1 MSILSHINQLNNI
14 NNKAYTCSNFQ
25 KSTFSLMS
33 AVLEKT
39 PRPTQQWISVIS
51 LAFAAFIFNTT
62 EFIPVALLSD
72 IGQSF
77 AMPATDVGIMIT
89 IYAWVVA
96 PISLPIML
104 LTKNIERRFLLIAL
118 FVVFILSHA
127 ISYLAWDFNILLAS
141 RIGIAFSHA
150 LFWSITASLAVR
162 VAPKGK
168 EFQALGLLATGTALA
183 MVLGIP
189 FGRMIGE
196 AYGWRNT
203 FGLIAIC
210 AAIICVILAKSL
222 PKLPSLNSG
231 SLSSLAEFIKRP
243 SLMMVFALTVIMI
256 TAQFTA
262 YSYIEPFTLSVAHFA
277 STQTTTLLLIY
288 GGAGLIGSFLFGKL
302 GARYPKLFIP
312 LSCAMLATSML
323 LILPLAHSVLQLTT
337 LSLFWGMSI
346 IIFSLALQ
354 AKTLNLAS
362 DATDVAMAIYS
373 GLYNVGIGG
382 GALLGG
388 IVSVNYGLSTIGI
401 IGGILAVF
409 GTLLALILIR
419 RNDFIRTN

>member
-1 MSILSHINQLNNI
+1 MSSLSPEPL
-14 NNKAYTCSNFQ
+14 SN
-25 KSTFSLMS
+25 
-33 AVLEKT
+33 
-39 PRPTQQWISVIS
+39 PTRQWMCVIG

-77 AMPATDVGIMIT
+77 NMQATDVGLMIT
-89 IYAWVVA
+89 LYAWVVA
-96 PISLPIML
+96 PISLPLML
-104 LTKNIERRFLLIAL
+104 LTRNIERRFLLIAL
-118 FVVFILSHA
+118 FSVFIVSHGLS
-127 ISYLAWDFNILLAS
+127 YFAWNFNVLLIS
-141 RIGIAFSHA
+141 RIGIAFAHA

-203 FGLIAIC
+203 FALIALG
-210 AAIICVILAKSL
+210 AAIICIILANLL
-222 PKLPSLNSG
+222 PKLPSINSG
-231 SLSSLAEFIKRP
+231 SIKSIGVLFKRP
-243 SLMMVFALTVIMI
+243 SLVMVFILTVIII

-262 YSYIEPFTLSVAHFA
+262 YSYIEPFSLNIAHFSSA
-277 STQTTTLLLIY
+277 QTTSLLLIY
-288 GGAGLIGSFLFGKL
+288 GGAGFLGSYLFGKF
-302 GARYPKLFIP
+302 GPRHPKVAIP
-312 LSCAMLATSML
+312 LAAFCLTISML
-323 LILPLAHSVLQLTT
+323 LLLPLAQGMSHLYLIS
-337 LSLFWGMSI
+337 SFWGMGI
-346 IIFSLALQ
+346 IAMSLALQ
-354 AKTLNLAS
+354 AKTLSLAS

-388 IVSVNYGLSTIGI
+388 MVTAHFGLSYIGI
-401 IGGILAVF
+401 VGGLLAVIA
-409 GTLLALILIR
+409 TLFAFLLVTR
-419 RNDFIRTN
+419 KDFIGT

>member
-1 MSILSHINQLNNI
+1 MSSSETTSPNP
-14 NNKAYTCSNFQ
+14 S
-25 KSTFSLMS
+25 
-33 AVLEKT
+33 
-39 PRPTQQWISVIS
+39 RQWICVIT

-77 AMPATDVGIMIT
+77 NMPATDVGIMIT

-96 PISLPIML
+96 LISLPMML
-104 LTKNIERRFLLIAL
+104 MTKNIERRFLLIAL
-118 FVVFILSHA
+118 FVVFIACHMLS
-127 ISYLAWDFNILLAS
+127 YFAWNFNMLIAS

-162 VAPKGK
+162 IAPKGK

-203 FGLIAIC
+203 FALIAIG
-210 AAIICVILAKSL
+210 AALVCLTLAKML
-222 PKLPSLNSG
+222 PKLPSINSG
-231 SLSSLAEFIKRP
+231 SFKSIGILFKRP
-243 SLMMVFALTVIMI
+243 SLMLVFALTIIMI
-256 TAQFTA
+256 SAQFTA
-262 YSYIEPFTLSVAHFA
+262 YSYIEPFTLNIAHFSSA
-277 STQTTTLLLIY
+277 QTTTLLLIY
-288 GGAGLIGSFLFGKL
+288 GAAGFLGSYLFGKF
-302 GARYPKLFIP
+302 GARYPKVAIP
-312 LSCAMLATSML
+312 FSSLCLAISML
-323 LILPLAHSVLQLTT
+323 LLLPLAQDLISLNM
-337 LSLFWGMSI
+337 LSLFWGMGI
-346 IIFSLALQ
+346 IGLSLALQ

-388 IVSVNYGLSTIGI
+388 WVTTHYGLSHIGLV
-401 IGGILAVF
+401 GGLVAVF
-409 GTLLALILIR
+409 GIVLALVLVQR
-419 RNDFIRTN
+419 KDFIKL

>member
-1 MSILSHINQLNNI
+1 MSSLSPQ
-14 NNKAYTCSNFQ
+14 
-25 KSTFSLMS
+25 S
-33 AVLEKT
+33 AT
-39 PRPTQQWISVIS
+39 PQPSPSETQQWISVIS

-77 AMPATDVGIMIT
+77 AMSATDVGIMIT

-96 PISLPIML
+96 PVSLPMML

-118 FVVFILSHA
+118 FIVFVISHA
-127 ISYLAWDFNILLAS
+127 LSYFAWSFDVLLAS
-141 RIGIAFSHA
+141 RIGIAFAHA

-168 EFQALGLLATGTALA
+168 AFQALGLLATGTALA

-203 FGLIAIC
+203 FALIAAG
-210 AAIICVILAKSL
+210 AAMICVILAKTL
-222 PKLPSLNSG
+222 PRLPSVNSG
-231 SLSSLAEFIKRP
+231 SLSSLKVLIKRP
-243 SLMMVFALTVIMI
+243 SLMIVFALTVIVI

-262 YSYIEPFTLSVAHFA
+262 YSYIEPFALNIAHF
-277 STQTTTLLLIY
+277 SSSQTTTLLLIY
-288 GGAGLIGSFLFGKL
+288 GAAGFLGSYLFGKF
-302 GARYPKLFIP
+302 GTKYPKVAIP
-312 LSCAMLATSML
+312 LSCTILAISML
-323 LILPLAHSVLQLTT
+323 LLMPLSTNFVSFSI
-337 LSLFWGMSI
+337 LSLFWGMAI
-346 IIFSLALQ
+346 ICFSLAQQ
-354 AKTLNLAS
+354 AKTLSLAS
-362 DATDVAMAIYS
+362 DATDVSMAIYS

-388 IVSVNYGLSTIGI
+388 LVTTGYGLNSIGVT
-401 IGGILAVF
+401 GGILAVV
-409 GTLLALILIR
+409 GTFVALILVQR
-419 RNDFIRTN
+419 QDFIPSAKG

>member
-1 MSILSHINQLNNI
+1 MSSSETTSPNP
-14 NNKAYTCSNFQ
+14 S
-25 KSTFSLMS
+25 
-33 AVLEKT
+33 
-39 PRPTQQWISVIS
+39 RQWICVIT

-77 AMPATDVGIMIT
+77 NMPATDVGIMIT

-96 PISLPIML
+96 LISLPMILM
-104 LTKNIERRFLLIAL
+104 TKNIERRFLLIAL
-118 FVVFILSHA
+118 FVVFIACHMLS
-127 ISYLAWDFNILLAS
+127 YFAWNFNMLIAS

-162 VAPKGK
+162 IAPKGK

-203 FGLIAIC
+203 FALIAIG
-210 AAIICVILAKSL
+210 AALVCLTLAKML
-222 PKLPSLNSG
+222 PKLPSINSG
-231 SLSSLAEFIKRP
+231 SFKSIGILFKRP
-243 SLMMVFALTVIMI
+243 SLMLVFALTIIMI
-256 TAQFTA
+256 SAQFTA
-262 YSYIEPFTLSVAHFA
+262 YSYIEPFTLNIAHFS

-288 GGAGLIGSFLFGKL
+288 GAAGFLGSYLFGKF
-302 GARYPKLFIP
+302 GAHYPKVAIP
-312 LSCAMLATSML
+312 LSSLCLAISML
-323 LILPLAHSVLQLTT
+323 LLLPLAQDLISLNM
-337 LSLFWGMSI
+337 LSLLWGMGI
-346 IIFSLALQ
+346 IGLSLALQ

-388 IVSVNYGLSTIGI
+388 WVTTHYGLSHIGFV
-401 IGGILAVF
+401 GGLVAVF
-409 GTLLALILIR
+409 GMVLALVLVQR
-419 RNDFIRTN
+419 KDFIKL

>member
-1 MSILSHINQLNNI
+1 MSSLSPQ
-14 NNKAYTCSNFQ
+14 
-25 KSTFSLMS
+25 S
-33 AVLEKT
+33 ATLQPSPSE
-39 PRPTQQWISVIS
+39 TQQWISVIS

-96 PISLPIML
+96 PVSLPMML

-118 FVVFILSHA
+118 FIVFVVSHA
-127 ISYLAWDFNILLAS
+127 LSYFAWSFDVLLAS
-141 RIGIAFSHA
+141 RIGIAFAHA

-168 EFQALGLLATGTALA
+168 AFQALGLLATGTALA

-203 FGLIAIC
+203 FALIAAG
-210 AAIICVILAKSL
+210 AAMICVILAKTL
-222 PKLPSLNSG
+222 PRLPSVNSG
-231 SLSSLAEFIKRP
+231 SLSSLKVLIKRP
-243 SLMMVFALTVIMI
+243 SLMIVFALTVIVI

-262 YSYIEPFTLSVAHFA
+262 YSYIEPFALNIAHF
-277 STQTTTLLLIY
+277 SSSQTTTLLLIY
-288 GGAGLIGSFLFGKL
+288 GAAGFLGSYLFGKF
-302 GARYPKLFIP
+302 GTKYPKVAIP
-312 LSCAMLATSML
+312 LSCTILAISML
-323 LILPLAHSVLQLTT
+323 LLMPLSTSFVSFSI
-337 LSLFWGMSI
+337 LSLFWGMAI
-346 IIFSLALQ
+346 ICFSLAQQ
-354 AKTLNLAS
+354 AKTLSLAS
-362 DATDVAMAIYS
+362 DATDVSMAIYS

-388 IVSVNYGLSTIGI
+388 LVTTGYGLNSIGVT
-401 IGGILAVF
+401 GGILAVL
-409 GTLLALILIR
+409 GTFVALILVQR
-419 RNDFIRTN
+419 QDFIPSAKG

>member
-1 MSILSHINQLNNI
+1 
-14 NNKAYTCSNFQ
+14 
-25 KSTFSLMS
+25 MS
-33 AVLEKT
+33 ASPSGT
-39 PRPTQQWISVIS
+39 PSSGSWICVIA

-77 AMPATDVGIMIT
+77 SMAATDVGMMIT
-89 IYAWVVA
+89 LYAWVVA

-104 LTKNIERRFLLIAL
+104 LTKNIERRFLLISL
-118 FVVFILSHA
+118 FAVFIASHVLS
-127 ISYLAWDFNILLAS
+127 YFAWSFNTLLIS

-189 FGRMIGE
+189 FGRMVGE

-203 FGLIAIC
+203 FALIAIG
-210 AAIICVILAKSL
+210 AAIVCLILAKTL
-222 PKLPSLNSG
+222 PKLPSVNSG
-231 SLSSLAEFIKRP
+231 SLSSLKLLIKRP
-243 SLMMVFALTVIMI
+243 SLMMVFALTIIVI

-262 YSYIEPFTLSVAHFA
+262 YSYIEPFALNIAHF
-277 STQTTTLLLIY
+277 SSIQTTTLLLIF
-288 GGAGLIGSFLFGKL
+288 GAAGFIGSYLFGKF
-302 GARYPKLFIP
+302 GGKYPKLAIP
-312 LSCAMLATSML
+312 LCTASLAIAMLL
-323 LILPLAHSVLQLTT
+323 LWPLSSSFVGISAVCLL
-337 LSLFWGMSI
+337 WGMSI
-346 IIFSLALQ
+346 IGFSLALQ
-354 AKTLNLAS
+354 SKTLNLAS

-388 IVSVNYGLSTIGI
+388 MVSVHIGLSSIGL
-401 IGGILAVF
+401 IGGVIAVI
-409 GTLLALILIR
+409 GTVLALFLVQR
-419 RNDFIRTN
+419 ADFKTLEQN

>member
-1 MSILSHINQLNNI
+1 MSSLSSEIPPN
-14 NNKAYTCSNFQ
+14 
-25 KSTFSLMS
+25 
-33 AVLEKT
+33 
-39 PRPTQQWISVIS
+39 PTRQWICVIT

-72 IGQSF
+72 IGHSF
-77 AMPATDVGIMIT
+77 NMPATDVGIMIT
-89 IYAWVVA
+89 LYAWVVA
-96 PISLPIML
+96 PISLPMML
-104 LTKNIERRFLLIAL
+104 MTRNVERRFLLIAL
-118 FVVFILSHA
+118 FVVFILSHGL
-127 ISYLAWDFNILLAS
+127 SYFAWNFNVLLAS

-168 EFQALGLLATGTALA
+168 EFQALGLLATGTTLA

-203 FGLIAIC
+203 FALIAIG
-210 AAIICVILAKSL
+210 AAIVCLTLAKTL
-222 PKLPSLNSG
+222 PKLPSVNSG
-231 SLSSLAEFIKRP
+231 SLKSIGILFKRP
-243 SLMMVFALTVIMI
+243 SLVIVFVLTIIII

-262 YSYIEPFTLSVAHFA
+262 YSYIEPFALNIAHF
-277 STQTTTLLLIY
+277 SSSQTTSLLLIY
-288 GGAGLIGSFLFGKL
+288 GGAGFIGSYLFGKF
-302 GARYPKLFIP
+302 GNKYPKIAIP
-312 LSCAMLATSML
+312 LSSALLAMSML
-323 LILPLAHSVLQLTT
+323 LLLPLAQGFNSLSV

-346 IIFSLALQ
+346 ICFSLALQ

-373 GLYNVGIGG
+373 GLYNVGIGA

-388 IVSVNYGLSTIGI
+388 VVTANYGLSQIGI
-401 IGGILAVF
+401 VGGLVAVVGTVLAFILVQ
-409 GTLLALILIR
+409 R
-419 RNDFIRTN
+419 KDFIKM

>member
-1 MSILSHINQLNNI
+1 MSTQIQQI
-14 NNKAYTCSNFQ
+14 
-25 KSTFSLMS
+25 
-33 AVLEKT
+33 T
-39 PRPTQQWISVIS
+39 PNETQQWVSVIS

-62 EFIPVALLSD
+62 EFVPVALLSD
-72 IGQSF
+72 IGKSF
-77 AMPATDVGIMIT
+77 ALPATDVGIMIT
-89 IYAWVVA
+89 LYAWVVA

-118 FVVFILSHA
+118 FVVFIASHVLSYFASSFH
-127 ISYLAWDFNILLAS
+127 ILLAS
-141 RIGIAFSHA
+141 RIGIALSHA

-189 FGRMIGE
+189 LGRMIGE

-203 FGLIAIC
+203 FALIAVG
-210 AAIICVILAKSL
+210 AAVVCLILAKTL
-222 PKLPSLNSG
+222 PRLPSVNSG
-231 SLSSLAEFIKRP
+231 SLSSLKVFFKRP
-243 SLMMVFALTVIMI
+243 SLMIVFALTIIVI

-262 YSYIEPFTLSVAHFA
+262 YSYIEPFALNVAHF
-277 STQTTTLLLIY
+277 SSSQTTMLLLIY
-288 GGAGLIGSFLFGKL
+288 GAAGFIGSYLFGKF
-302 GARYPKLFIP
+302 GQKYPKLPIP
-312 LSCAMLATSML
+312 MSSAILAISML
-323 LILPLAHSVLQLTT
+323 LLMPLATDFMSFSI
-337 LSLFWGMSI
+337 LSLFWGMAI
-346 IIFSLALQ
+346 ICFSLAQQ

-388 IVSVNYGLSTIGI
+388 YVTTHSGLHSIGI
-401 IGGILAVF
+401 VGGILAIL
-409 GTLLALILIR
+409 GTLLALVLIQR
-419 RNDFIRTN
+419 PDFQLKN

>member
-1 MSILSHINQLNNI
+1 MSTQIQQN
-14 NNKAYTCSNFQ
+14 
-25 KSTFSLMS
+25 
-33 AVLEKT
+33 T
-39 PRPTQQWISVIS
+39 PNETQQWVSVIS

-62 EFIPVALLSD
+62 EFVPVALLSD
-72 IGQSF
+72 IGKSF

-89 IYAWVVA
+89 LYAWVVA

-118 FVVFILSHA
+118 FVVFIVSHILSYFA
-127 ISYLAWDFNILLAS
+127 SSFNFLLAS

-189 FGRMIGE
+189 LGRIIGE

-203 FGLIAIC
+203 FALIAVG
-210 AAIICVILAKSL
+210 AALVCLILAKTL
-222 PKLPSLNSG
+222 PRLPSVNSG
-231 SLSSLAEFIKRP
+231 SLSSLKTFFKRP
-243 SLMMVFALTVIMI
+243 SLMIVFALTIIVI

-262 YSYIEPFTLSVAHFA
+262 YSYIEPFALNVAHF
-277 STQTTTLLLIY
+277 SSSQTTMLLLIY
-288 GGAGLIGSFLFGKL
+288 GAAGFIGSYLFGKF
-302 GARYPKLFIP
+302 GQKYPKLPIP
-312 LSCAMLATSML
+312 MSSAILAVSML
-323 LILPLAHSVLQLTT
+323 LLMPLATDFMSFSI
-337 LSLFWGMSI
+337 LSLFWGMAI
-346 IIFSLALQ
+346 ICFSLAQQ

-382 GALLGG
+382 GALLGAYVTTHSGLHNIG
-388 IVSVNYGLSTIGI
+388 IV
-401 IGGILAVF
+401 GGILAIL
-409 GTLLALILIR
+409 GTLLAIVLIQR
-419 RNDFIRTN
+419 RDFHLKN

>member
-1 MSILSHINQLNNI
+1 MS
-14 NNKAYTCSNFQ
+14 
-25 KSTFSLMS
+25 MS
-33 AVLEKT
+33 SSET
-39 PRPTQQWISVIS
+39 TSPNPSRQWICVIS

-77 AMPATDVGIMIT
+77 NMPATDVGIMIT

-96 PISLPIML
+96 LISLPMML
-104 LTKNIERRFLLIAL
+104 MTKNIERRFLLIAL
-118 FVVFILSHA
+118 FVVFIACHMLS
-127 ISYLAWDFNILLAS
+127 YFAWNFNMLIAS

-162 VAPKGK
+162 IAPKGK

-203 FGLIAIC
+203 FALIAIG
-210 AAIICVILAKSL
+210 AALVCLTLAKML
-222 PKLPSLNSG
+222 PKLPSIHSG
-231 SLSSLAEFIKRP
+231 SFKSIGILLKRP
-243 SLMMVFALTVIMI
+243 SLMLVFALTIIMI
-256 TAQFTA
+256 SAQFTA
-262 YSYIEPFTLSVAHFA
+262 YSYIEPFTLNIAHFSSA
-277 STQTTTLLLIY
+277 QTTTLLLIY
-288 GGAGLIGSFLFGKL
+288 GAAGFLGSYLFGKF
-302 GARYPKLFIP
+302 GARYPKIAIP
-312 LSCAMLATSML
+312 FSSLCLAISML
-323 LILPLAHSVLQLTT
+323 LLLPLAQDLISLNM
-337 LSLFWGMSI
+337 LSLFWGMGI
-346 IIFSLALQ
+346 IGLSLALQ

-388 IVSVNYGLSTIGI
+388 WVTTRYGLSYIGFV
-401 IGGILAVF
+401 GGLVAVF
-409 GTLLALILIR
+409 GMVLALVLVQR
-419 RNDFIRTN
+419 KDFMKL

>member
-1 MSILSHINQLNNI
+1 MSSLSPQ
-14 NNKAYTCSNFQ
+14 
-25 KSTFSLMS
+25 ST
-33 AVLEKT
+33 T
-39 PRPTQQWISVIS
+39 PQPSPSETQQWISVIS

-96 PISLPIML
+96 PVSLPMML

-118 FVVFILSHA
+118 FIVFVISHA
-127 ISYLAWDFNILLAS
+127 LSYFAWSFDVLLAS

-168 EFQALGLLATGTALA
+168 AFQALGLLATGTALA

-203 FGLIAIC
+203 FALIAAG
-210 AAIICVILAKSL
+210 AAMICVILAKTL
-222 PKLPSLNSG
+222 PRLPSVNSG
-231 SLSSLAEFIKRP
+231 SLSSLKVLIKRP
-243 SLMMVFALTVIMI
+243 SLMIVFALTVIVI

-262 YSYIEPFTLSVAHFA
+262 YSYIEPFALNIAHF
-277 STQTTTLLLIY
+277 SSSQTTTLLLIY
-288 GGAGLIGSFLFGKL
+288 GAAGFLGSYLFGKF
-302 GARYPKLFIP
+302 GTKYPKVAIP
-312 LSCAMLATSML
+312 LSCTILAISML
-323 LILPLAHSVLQLTT
+323 LLTPLSNNFVSFSI
-337 LSLFWGMSI
+337 LSLFWGMAI
-346 IIFSLALQ
+346 ICFSLAQQ
-354 AKTLNLAS
+354 AKTLSLAS
-362 DATDVAMAIYS
+362 DATDISMAIYS

-388 IVSVNYGLSTIGI
+388 LVTTGYGLNSIGVT
-401 IGGILAVF
+401 GGILAVV
-409 GTLLALILIR
+409 GTFVALILVQR
-419 RNDFIRTN
+419 QDFIPSAKG

>member
-1 MSILSHINQLNNI
+1 MMSILSPQKESNQNH
-14 NNKAYTCSNFQ
+14 
-25 KSTFSLMS
+25 
-33 AVLEKT
+33 
-39 PRPTQQWISVIS
+39 QWISVIS

-96 PISLPIML
+96 PVSLPMML

-118 FVVFILSHA
+118 FIVFVLSHA
-127 ISYLAWDFNILLAS
+127 LSYFAWSFGVLLVS
-141 RIGIAFSHA
+141 RIGIAFAHA

-162 VAPKGK
+162 VAPRGK

-203 FGLIAIC
+203 FALIAVF
-210 AAIICVILAKSL
+210 ATIICIILAKTL
-222 PKLPSLNSG
+222 PLLPSVNSG
-231 SLSSLAEFIKRP
+231 SFSSIGILFKRP
-243 SLMMVFALTVIMI
+243 SLIIIFALTIIII

-262 YSYIEPFTLSVAHFA
+262 YSYIEPFTSSIAHFT
-277 STQTTTLLLIY
+277 SSQTTTILLIY
-288 GGAGLIGSFLFGKL
+288 GGAGFIGSYLFGKF
-302 GARYPKLFIP
+302 GNKYPRVAIP
-312 LSCAMLATSML
+312 VSCGLLAISML
-323 LILPLAHSVLQLTT
+323 LLLPLSQSFTHLSSV
-337 LSLFWGMSI
+337 SLFWGMGI
-346 IIFSLALQ
+346 ICFSLAMQ

-373 GLYNVGIGG
+373 ALYNIGIGG

-388 IVSVNYGLSTIGI
+388 YVSASYGLSQIGIVGGILGI
-401 IGGILAVF
+401 IGTI
-409 GTLLALILIR
+409 LALILIR
-419 RNDFIRTN
+419 RQDFLAR

>member
-1 MSILSHINQLNNI
+1 MSSLS
-14 NNKAYTCSNFQ
+14 S
-25 KSTFSLMS
+25 
-33 AVLEKT
+33 ET
-39 PRPTQQWISVIS
+39 PQNPTRQWICVIT

-77 AMPATDVGIMIT
+77 NMPATDVGIMIT
-89 IYAWVVA
+89 LYAWVVA
-96 PISLPIML
+96 PISLPMML
-104 LTKNIERRFLLIAL
+104 MTRNVERRFLLIAL
-118 FVVFILSHA
+118 FVVFILSHGL
-127 ISYLAWDFNILLAS
+127 SYFAWNFNVLLAS

-168 EFQALGLLATGTALA
+168 EFQALGLFATGTALA

-203 FGLIAIC
+203 FALIALG
-210 AAIICVILAKSL
+210 AAIICLTLAKTL
-222 PKLPSLNSG
+222 PKLPSVNSG
-231 SLSSLAEFIKRP
+231 SLKSIGILFKRP
-243 SLMMVFALTVIMI
+243 SLVMVFGLTILII

-262 YSYIEPFTLSVAHFA
+262 YSYIEPFTLNIAHFSSA
-277 STQTTTLLLIY
+277 QTTRLLLIY
-288 GGAGLIGSFLFGKL
+288 GGAGFIGSFLFGKF
-302 GARYPKLFIP
+302 GNRYPKLAIP
-312 LSCAMLATSML
+312 LSCALLAISML
-323 LILPLAHSVLQLTT
+323 LLLPLAQGFIGLST

-346 IIFSLALQ
+346 ICFSLALQ

-362 DATDVAMAIYS
+362 DATDVAIAIYS

-388 IVSVNYGLSTIGI
+388 VVTASLGVSQIGI
-401 IGGILAVF
+401 VGGLVAVI
-409 GTLLALILIR
+409 GTLLALVLVQR
-419 RNDFIRTN
+419 KDFIKL

>member
-1 MSILSHINQLNNI
+1 MSSLS
-14 NNKAYTCSNFQ
+14 SE
-25 KSTFSLMS
+25 SL
-33 AVLEKT
+33 
-39 PRPTQQWISVIS
+39 PNPTRQWICVIT

-72 IGQSF
+72 IGHSF
-77 AMPATDVGIMIT
+77 NMPATDVGIMIT
-89 IYAWVVA
+89 LYAWVVA
-96 PISLPIML
+96 PLSLPLML
-104 LTKNIERRFLLIAL
+104 LTRNVERRFLLIAL
-118 FVVFILSHA
+118 FVVFIISHGLS
-127 ISYLAWDFNILLAS
+127 YFAWNFNVLLAS

-203 FGLIAIC
+203 FALIAIGAVMVC
-210 AAIICVILAKSL
+210 LTLAKTL
-222 PKLPSLNSG
+222 PKLPSVNSG
-231 SLSSLAEFIKRP
+231 SLKSIGMLLKRP
-243 SLMMVFALTVIMI
+243 SLVLVFALTII
-256 TAQFTA
+256 IISAQFTA
-262 YSYIEPFTLSVAHFA
+262 YSYIEPFTLNIAQFS
-277 STQTTTLLLIY
+277 SRQTTTLLLIY
-288 GGAGLIGSFLFGKL
+288 GGAGFIGSYLFGKF
-302 GARYPKLFIP
+302 GNQYPKIAIP
-312 LSCAMLATSML
+312 LSSALLAMSML
-323 LILPLAHSVLQLTT
+323 LLLPLAQGFNSLSI

-346 IIFSLALQ
+346 ICFSLALQ

-373 GLYNVGIGG
+373 GLYNVGIGA

-388 IVSVNYGLSTIGI
+388 IVTARYGLSQIGI
-401 IGGILAVF
+401 VGGLIAVLGTVLAFILVQ
-409 GTLLALILIR
+409 R
-419 RNDFIRTN
+419 RDFIKV

>member
-1 MSILSHINQLNNI
+1 MSSLS
-14 NNKAYTCSNFQ
+14 S
-25 KSTFSLMS
+25 
-33 AVLEKT
+33 ET
-39 PRPTQQWISVIS
+39 PQNPTRQWICVIT

-72 IGQSF
+72 IGHSF
-77 AMPATDVGIMIT
+77 NMPATDVGIMIT

-96 PISLPIML
+96 LISLPMML
-104 LTKNIERRFLLIAL
+104 MTRNVERRFLLIAL
-118 FVVFILSHA
+118 FVVFILSHGL
-127 ISYLAWDFNILLAS
+127 SYFAWNFNVLLAS

-203 FGLIAIC
+203 FALIALG
-210 AAIICVILAKSL
+210 AAIICLTLVKTL
-222 PKLPSLNSG
+222 PKLPSVNSG
-231 SLSSLAEFIKRP
+231 SLKSIGILFKRP
-243 SLMMVFALTVIMI
+243 SLVMVFGLTILII

-262 YSYIEPFTLSVAHFA
+262 YSYIEPFTLNIAHFS
-277 STQTTTLLLIY
+277 STQTTSLLLIY
-288 GGAGLIGSFLFGKL
+288 GGAGFIGSFLFGKF
-302 GARYPKLFIP
+302 GNRYPKLALP
-312 LSCAMLATSML
+312 LSCALLAISML
-323 LILPLAHSVLQLTT
+323 LLLPLAQGFIGLSM

-346 IIFSLALQ
+346 ICFSLALQ

-388 IVSVNYGLSTIGI
+388 VVTASLGLSQIGI
-401 IGGILAVF
+401 VGGLMAVI
-409 GTLLALILIR
+409 GTLLALVLVLR
-419 RNDFIRTN
+419 KDFIKL

>member
-1 MSILSHINQLNNI
+1 MS
-14 NNKAYTCSNFQ
+14 
-25 KSTFSLMS
+25 MS
-33 AVLEKT
+33 SSET
-39 PRPTQQWISVIS
+39 TSPNPSRQWICVIT

-77 AMPATDVGIMIT
+77 NMPATDVGIMIT

-96 PISLPIML
+96 LISLPMML
-104 LTKNIERRFLLIAL
+104 MTKNIERRFLLIAL
-118 FVVFILSHA
+118 FVVFIACHMLS
-127 ISYLAWDFNILLAS
+127 YFAWNFNMLIAS

-162 VAPKGK
+162 IAPKGK

-203 FGLIAIC
+203 FALIAIG
-210 AAIICVILAKSL
+210 AALVCLTLAKML
-222 PKLPSLNSG
+222 PKLPSINSG
-231 SLSSLAEFIKRP
+231 SFKSIGILFKRP
-243 SLMMVFALTVIMI
+243 SLMLVFALTIIMI
-256 TAQFTA
+256 SAQFTA
-262 YSYIEPFTLSVAHFA
+262 YSYIEPFTLNIAHFS
-277 STQTTTLLLIY
+277 STQTTILLLIY
-288 GGAGLIGSFLFGKL
+288 GSAGFLGSYLFGKF
-302 GARYPKLFIP
+302 GAHYPKVAIP
-312 LSCAMLATSML
+312 LSSLCLAISML
-323 LILPLAHSVLQLTT
+323 LLLPLAQDLISLNM
-337 LSLFWGMSI
+337 LSLLWGMGI
-346 IIFSLALQ
+346 IGLSLALQ

-388 IVSVNYGLSTIGI
+388 WVTTHYGLSHIGLV
-401 IGGILAVF
+401 GGLVAVF
-409 GTLLALILIR
+409 GMVLTLVLVQR
-419 RNDFIRTN
+419 KDFIKL

>member
-1 MSILSHINQLNNI
+1 MS
-14 NNKAYTCSNFQ
+14 
-25 KSTFSLMS
+25 MS
-33 AVLEKT
+33 SSET
-39 PRPTQQWISVIS
+39 TSPNPSRQWICVIT

-77 AMPATDVGIMIT
+77 NMPATDVGIMIT

-96 PISLPIML
+96 LISLPMML
-104 LTKNIERRFLLIAL
+104 MTKNIERRFLLIAL
-118 FVVFILSHA
+118 FVVFIACHMLS
-127 ISYLAWDFNILLAS
+127 YFAWNFNMLIAS

-162 VAPKGK
+162 IAPKGK

-203 FGLIAIC
+203 FALIAIG
-210 AAIICVILAKSL
+210 AALVCLTLAKML
-222 PKLPSLNSG
+222 PKLPSINSG
-231 SLSSLAEFIKRP
+231 SFKSIGILFKRP
-243 SLMMVFALTVIMI
+243 SLMLVFALTIIMI
-256 TAQFTA
+256 SAQFTA
-262 YSYIEPFTLSVAHFA
+262 YSYIEPFTLNIAHFS

-288 GGAGLIGSFLFGKL
+288 GAAGFLGSYLFGKF
-302 GARYPKLFIP
+302 GAHYPKVAIP
-312 LSCAMLATSML
+312 LSSLCLAISML
-323 LILPLAHSVLQLTT
+323 LLLPLAQDLISLNM
-337 LSLFWGMSI
+337 LSLLWGMGI
-346 IIFSLALQ
+346 IGLSLALQ

-388 IVSVNYGLSTIGI
+388 WVTTHYGLSHIGFV
-401 IGGILAVF
+401 GGLVAVF
-409 GTLLALILIR
+409 GMVLALVLVQR
-419 RNDFIRTN
+419 KDFIKL

>member
-1 MSILSHINQLNNI
+1 MSSLSSEIPPN
-14 NNKAYTCSNFQ
+14 
-25 KSTFSLMS
+25 
-33 AVLEKT
+33 
-39 PRPTQQWISVIS
+39 PTRQWISVIT

-72 IGQSF
+72 IGNSF
-77 AMPATDVGIMIT
+77 NMPATDVGIMIT
-89 IYAWVVA
+89 LYAWVVA
-96 PISLPIML
+96 PISLPMML
-104 LTKNIERRFLLIAL
+104 MTRNIERRFLLIAL
-118 FVVFILSHA
+118 FVVFILSHGL
-127 ISYLAWDFNILLAS
+127 SYFAWNFNVLLAS

-203 FGLIAIC
+203 FALIAIG
-210 AAIICVILAKSL
+210 AAIVCLTLAKTL
-222 PKLPSLNSG
+222 PKLPSVNSG
-231 SLSSLAEFIKRP
+231 SLKSIGILFKRP
-243 SLMMVFALTVIMI
+243 SLVIVFVLTIIII

-262 YSYIEPFTLSVAHFA
+262 YSYIEPFTLNIAHF
-277 STQTTTLLLIY
+277 SSSQTTSLLLIY
-288 GGAGLIGSFLFGKL
+288 GGAGFIGSYLFGKF
-302 GARYPKLFIP
+302 GNKYPKIAIP
-312 LSCAMLATSML
+312 LSSALLAMSML
-323 LILPLAHSVLQLTT
+323 LLLPLAQGFNSLSV

-346 IIFSLALQ
+346 ICFSLALQ

-388 IVSVNYGLSTIGI
+388 MVTASYGLSQIGI
-401 IGGILAVF
+401 VGGLVAVVGTVLAFILVQ
-409 GTLLALILIR
+409 R
-419 RNDFIRTN
+419 KDFIKM

>member
-1 MSILSHINQLNNI
+1 MSSLSSQIPPN
-14 NNKAYTCSNFQ
+14 
-25 KSTFSLMS
+25 
-33 AVLEKT
+33 
-39 PRPTQQWISVIS
+39 PTRQWICVIT

-72 IGQSF
+72 IGHSF
-77 AMPATDVGIMIT
+77 NMPATDVGIMIT
-89 IYAWVVA
+89 LYAWVVA
-96 PISLPIML
+96 PISLPMML
-104 LTKNIERRFLLIAL
+104 MTRNVERRFLLITL
-118 FVVFILSHA
+118 FVVFILSHGL
-127 ISYLAWDFNILLAS
+127 SYFAWNFNVLLAS

-203 FGLIAIC
+203 FALIAIG
-210 AAIICVILAKSL
+210 AAIVCLTLAKTL
-222 PKLPSLNSG
+222 PKLPSVNSG
-231 SLSSLAEFIKRP
+231 SLKSIGILFKRP
-243 SLMMVFALTVIMI
+243 SLVIVFVLTIIII

-262 YSYIEPFTLSVAHFA
+262 YSYIEPFALNIAHF
-277 STQTTTLLLIY
+277 SSSQTTTLLLIY
-288 GGAGLIGSFLFGKL
+288 GGAGFIGSYLFGKF
-302 GARYPKLFIP
+302 GNKYPKIAIP
-312 LSCAMLATSML
+312 LSSALLAMSML
-323 LILPLAHSVLQLTT
+323 LLLPLAQGFNSLSV

-346 IIFSLALQ
+346 ICFSLALQ

-373 GLYNVGIGG
+373 GLYNVGIGA

-388 IVSVNYGLSTIGI
+388 VVTANYGLSQIGI
-401 IGGILAVF
+401 VGGLVAVVGTVLAFILVQ
-409 GTLLALILIR
+409 R
-419 RNDFIRTN
+419 KDFIKM